1 MPDFPLVDSHVHFYD
16 TERLS
21 YPWLASAPA
30 IAGSHLP
37 LDFDRTQGAVT
48 VGKIIFVEVDGAPQ
62 ENLAEARFATG
73 LANTDRRIG
82 GIIARAPLERGM
94 AVAAD
99 LAVLARLPL
108 VCGIRRVL
116 QAEPDPEFCLQPD
129 FLAGVRLLAGYGWPF
144 DVCVYHHQL
153 GAVAGLVRRCPE
165 VTFVLDHIGKPA
177 IKTGESADWKRRI
190 DDLARLPNV
199 FCKVS
204 GVITEADPA
213 QWSEA
218 AIRPWIEYAIARFG
232 FDRVMFGG
240 DWPVLELAGTYE
252 RWVAA
257 LDRILEC
264 ASAEEQ
270 QKFYRD
276 NAIRVYRLAW

>member
-21 YPWLASAPA
+21 YPWLASTPA

-37 LDFDRTQGAVT
+37 VAFDRARGAVT
-48 VGKIIFVEVDGAPQ
+48 VGKMIFVEVDGAPG
-62 ENLAEARFATG
+62 ENLAEARFATN
-73 LANTDRRIG
+73 LASTDQRIG
-82 GIIARAPLERGM
+82 GIIARAPLERGT

-99 LAVLARLPL
+99 LTALARLRL

-116 QAEPDPEFCLQPD
+116 QAEPDPEFCLRPD
-129 FLAGVRLLAGYGWPF
+129 FLAGVRLLARYGWPF

-153 GAVAGLVRRCPE
+153 GAVTELVHRCPE
-165 VTFVLDHIGKPA
+165 VVFVLDHIGKPA
-177 IKTGESADWKRRI
+177 LKAGESAGWKRHI
-190 DDLARLPNV
+190 DGLARLPNV

-204 GVITEADPA
+204 GVITEADHA
-213 QWSEA
+213 HWSEA
-218 AIRPWIEYAIARFG
+218 AVRPWIEYAIARFG

-252 RWVAA
+252 RWVAL
-257 LDRILEC
+257 LDRILER
-264 ASAEEQ
+264 ASAEDRQ
-270 QKFYRD
+270 RFYRD
-276 NAIRVYRLAW
+276 NAIRVYRLAG